1 MRSSSWLAM
10 TVAKFPTQLSW
21 EAKEMKRSLGWFALR
36 VDSYGSPDGRLRA
49 TFLSHKML
57 CKRSLPAE
65 EAAVFSPASEQ
76 RGRWFT
82 RPTLG
87 VEEAW
92 QSTPWPST
100 AKGTWLLLARPVLLF
115 GLTIRHWAA
124 PMVSWRSWIHP
135 ARSFLWRSAWEANK
149 LTSF

>member
-36 VDSYGSPDGRLRA
+36 VDSYGLPDGRPPT
-49 TFLSHKML
+49 TFLSHKMR

-76 RGRWFT
+76 GEDGLCDLPWEWRKCGNQRNGH
-82 RPTLG
+82 RQKREPG
-87 VEEAW
+87 CCW
-92 QSTPWPST
+92 QHQFCC
-100 AKGTWLLLARPVLLF
+100 LA
-115 GLTIRHWAA
+115 
-124 PMVSWRSWIHP
+124 
-135 ARSFLWRSAWEANK
+135 
-149 LTSF
+149 